1 MINILLIYSS
11 SKIQNQSENALLFS
25 PNQLLPGLLTAQYHI
40 LIAFWDLPS
49 KTVAFPPR
57 QRSPTFL
64 APGHGSVED
73 SFSTV
78 GVEGDGSGG
87 NGAMGEADEA
97 ALACQLLTSC
107 CAARVSNRHH
117 LGVLGT
123 PAPRS
128 CPLIALL
135 AQAPFFFLIIYLFW
149 LCWVLVA
156 AHGIFT
162 ASYLLQ

>member
-1 MINILLIYSS
+1 M
-11 SKIQNQSENALLFS
+11 
-25 PNQLLPGLLTAQYHI
+25 
-40 LIAFWDLPS
+40 
-49 KTVAFPPR
+49 
-57 QRSPTFL
+57 
-64 APGHGSVED
+64 ED

-97 ALACQLLTSC
+97 ALACQLLTSF

-135 AQAPFFFLIIYLFW
+135 AQAPFFLNYLFI
-149 LCWVLVA
+149 LAVLGLSCGSWNL
-156 AHGIFT
+156 HC
-162 ASYLLQ
+162 SR